1 MISAQAIYKRMMDL
15 MSEFGEGSQVVQTAK
30 QFIRENVDGQFIDDR
45 GIIRQRSDIGEM
57 PKLDKRAD
65 LVDAFI
71 PTVTKAY
78 TQASKE
84 IAADMQETENKK
96 AKEEGRK
103 PNKIKTESAKK
114 IKAMSDP
121 EKAPYRA
128 RINRRAED
136 IADYEKLKWDVYK
149 ASKDNEYPRQEEAV
163 EIFNEA
169 TPTSE
174 WCSRARELVAD
185 YEGALADR
193 ANEARGKV
201 VSDGYTEVN
210 PGYDD
215 YADF

>member
-1 MISAQAIYKRMMDL
+1 MISAQAIYKRMMDI
-15 MSEFGEGSQVVQTAK
+15 MSEFGEGSQIFQTAK

-45 GIIRQRSDIGEM
+45 GIIKQRSDVGEM

-71 PTVTKAY
+71 PTVNKAY
-78 TQASKE
+78 TQAAKE
-84 IAADMQETENKK
+84 IAAAAQEDENKR

-103 PNKIKTESAKK
+103 PNKIKAESAKN
-114 IKAMSDP
+114 IKKMSDS

-163 EIFNEA
+163 EIDPEFF
-169 TPTSE
+169 
-174 WCSRARELVAD
+174 
-185 YEGALADR
+185 G
-193 ANEARGKV
+193 
-201 VSDGYTEVN
+201 
-210 PGYDD
+210 
-215 YADF
+215 